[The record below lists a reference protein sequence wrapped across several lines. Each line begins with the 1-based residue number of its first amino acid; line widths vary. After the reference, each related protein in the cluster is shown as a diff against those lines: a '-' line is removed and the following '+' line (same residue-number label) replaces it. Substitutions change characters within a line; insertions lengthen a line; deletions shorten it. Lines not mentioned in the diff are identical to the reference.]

1 VQQVCAGKAARG
13 RFVQDHP
20 RRGGIDFAATARFFR
35 PLREP
40 AYVAT
45 DSDFGSGSRRAMLR
59 KRIAVAGSMS
69 LIDVAFI
76 ATAPSGKPS
85 SAAKL
90 HLVARPSC
98 EHSGIVTLRFAVAN
112 GR

>member
-1 VQQVCAGKAARG
+1 VATRARSS
-13 RFVQDHP
+13 
-20 RRGGIDFAATARFFR
+20 
-35 PLREP
+35 
-40 AYVAT
+40 VAT
-45 DSDFGSGSRRAMLR
+45 DSDFGSRSSNRDPLYGASPRPP
-59 KRIAVAGSMS
+59 GSMS

-98 EHSGIVTLRFAVAN
+98 EHSGIVTLRLAVAN